1 MKNNYILN
9 KIYLFH
15 LKLFIC
21 GKTLRILLLQNNVI
35 SKLQHLEMKY
45 FKVLLEYL
53 NLALNNIR
61 IVHALGVLHDEN

>member
-45 FKVLLEYL
+45 FKVLEYL

>member
-45 FKVLLEYL
+45 FKVLEYL
-53 NLALNNIR
+53 NLALNTIR